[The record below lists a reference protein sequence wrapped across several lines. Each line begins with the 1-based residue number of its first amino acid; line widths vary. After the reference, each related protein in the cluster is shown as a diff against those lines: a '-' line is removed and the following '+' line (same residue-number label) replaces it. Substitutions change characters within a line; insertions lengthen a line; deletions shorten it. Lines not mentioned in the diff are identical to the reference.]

1 MLRDTLANN
10 SERILPKKVRPGS
23 DEIDETPEHP
33 PFFYGFWE
41 GDGRSEEVK
50 IVGTYMKV
58 KSRGSMKV
66 KKVMEVG
73 VDRGGG
79 VLEKNTIW
87 RIL

>member
-1 MLRDTLANN
+1 M
-10 SERILPKKVRPGS
+10 RPGS

-58 KSRGSMKV
+58 KSRGSMKM

-73 VDRGGG
+73 VDRALAR
-79 VLEKNTIW
+79 VLACKMAK
-87 RIL
+87 